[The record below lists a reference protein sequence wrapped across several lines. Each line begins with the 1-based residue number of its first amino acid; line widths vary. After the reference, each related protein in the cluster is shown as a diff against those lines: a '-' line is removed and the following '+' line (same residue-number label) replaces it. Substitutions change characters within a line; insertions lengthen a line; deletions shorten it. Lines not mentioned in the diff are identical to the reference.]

1 MFRFSVQGRI
11 GSINEYRSNTL
22 SISIAAE
29 RLAEGRDGSF
39 TLTEWMRCVSF
50 DPALNKQML
59 IDLEKGQTV
68 LFEGRLVPRVRDKS
82 ATPKIYDTT
91 LEITSFKRIS
101 KPKAKAEKP
110 AAAQP
115 AEAAA

>member
-1 MFRFSVQGRI
+1 MFRFAAQGRI
-11 GSINEYRSNTL
+11 GSINEYRNSTL

-29 RLAEGRDGSF
+29 RLVEGRDGQF
-39 TLTEWMRCVSF
+39 TATEWMRCVSF

-68 LFEGRLVPRVRDKS
+68 QFEGRLVPRVRDKS
-82 ATPKIYDTT
+82 ATSKIYDTT
-91 LEITSFKRIS
+91 LEIASFKRTS

-110 AAAQP
+110 VAAEP

>member
-1 MFRFSVQGRI
+1 MFRFSAQGRI
-11 GSINEYRSNTL
+11 GSINQHRNNTL

-29 RLAEGRDGSF
+29 RLANGRDGSF

-68 LFEGRLVPRVRDKS
+68 LFEGRMVPRVRDKN
-82 ATPKIYDTT
+82 ATTKIYDTT
-91 LEITSFKRIS
+91 LEITAFKRIS

-110 AAAQP
+110 AT
-115 AEAAA
+115 EAADAAAA

>member
-1 MFRFSVQGRI
+1 MFRFTAQGRI
-11 GSINEYRSNTL
+11 GAINQHRNNTL
-22 SISIAAE
+22 SISIAAD
-29 RLAEGRDGSF
+29 RIAEGRDGSF
-39 TLTEWMRCVSF
+39 TLTEWMRGVSF

-68 LFEGRLVPRVRDKS
+68 LFEGRLVPRVRDKN

-101 KPKAKAEKP
+101 KPKAKAEAP
-110 AAAQP
+110 AKSETAEVAA
-115 AEAAA
+115 